1 MLHHAHFDMKGG
13 FRTFAAIGTNGS
25 YAQEVGFA
33 KSRRLPEA
41 DIGADCGEISL

>member
-1 MLHHAHFDMKGG
+1 MLLPQKLVNMGVFL
-13 FRTFAAIGTNGS
+13 TFAAISINS
-25 YAQEVGFA
+25 SNAQEVGFA